1 MPPDEQPPRS
11 RRTIAAAPW
20 RAERWGGALA
30 RVADAEAASGIVVAL
45 AVAAALLWTNTPLR
59 SSYAVWNDSAHWGAL
74 PAPLFGTV
82 RDLVNN
88 GLMTVFFFAIG
99 LELGRER
106 AVGALQDTRSALA
119 PTVAALGGMAGAA
132 LAYLVTAS
140 ALGAP
145 GVVLRAWGTPMA
157 TDVAFTL
164 GAMAM
169 LGRAVPNS
177 LRVFVLALAVA
188 DDVASVVVLA
198 FVSPAS
204 IHPWPLLG
212 AAAVVA
218 VVFWRRRTT
227 RRWPYLVVVA
237 GTWLLLARG
246 GVEPALAGVLVGV
259 LVPWDTPGAAEVET
273 GSSRLELG
281 VVRLSAFVVL
291 PVFVL
296 ANSGVTLTSS
306 LWSDRSARTV
316 GVAILVARLLGKIAG
331 ITLAVVVLVRLGVA
345 GLPDGVRWRQLTGAA
360 ALCGIG
366 FTVPLLFASLT
377 LGGHP
382 QLIGAVRASLLVAS
396 GLAFVIGAALLV
408 PGSRRPAPEQ
418 QGETTTGADRGPA
431 PLGEL
436 D

>member
-1 MPPDEQPPRS
+1 MTTDQQPRGP
-11 RRTIAAAPW
+11 RRTTRAAPW

-45 AVAAALLWTNTPLR
+45 AVAVALIWTNTPLR
-59 SSYAVWNDSAHWGAL
+59 SSYGVWNDSAHWGAL

-88 GLMTVFFFAIG
+88 GLLTVFFFAIG

-106 AVGALQDTRSALA
+106 AVGALADTRSALA

-132 LAYLVTAS
+132 LAYLATAS

-145 GVVLRAWGTPMA
+145 GAVLRAWGTPMA

-164 GAMAM
+164 GAMAL
-169 LGRAVPNS
+169 LGRAVPTS

-188 DDVASVVVLA
+188 DDIASVVVLA
-198 FVSPAS
+198 FVSPAT

-212 AAAVVA
+212 AAAAVVA
-218 VVFWRRRTT
+218 VALGRRRTA
-227 RRWPYLVVVA
+227 RRWPYVA
-237 GTWLLLARG
+237 VMAGMWFLLARG
-246 GVEPALAGVLVGV
+246 GIEPALAGVLVGA
-259 LVPWDTPGAAEVET
+259 LIPFDRRTAQGEAGA
-273 GSSRLELG
+273 SRFELR

-296 ANSGVTLTSS
+296 ANAGVPFTSA

-316 GVAILVARLLGKIAG
+316 GVAIVVARLLGKIAG
-331 ITLAVVVLVRLGVA
+331 ITVAVVVLVRLGAA
-345 GLPDGVRWRQLTGAA
+345 GLPEGVRWRQLAGAA

-382 QLIGAVRASLLVAS
+382 QLMGAVRSSLLVAS
-396 GLAFVIGAALLV
+396 ALAFAVGAALLV
-408 PGSRRPAPEQ
+408 PGSRNREEEPAS
-418 QGETTTGADRGPA
+418 
-431 PLGEL
+431 
-436 D
+436 